1 MRNKIVEKSQAY
13 HVLIHILLGTMTAL
27 LVSRYFTDDSLLLL
41 LVMGFFGNTL
51 PDIDHVIYFLTYGKD
66 SEYSQIIK
74 IFIKDRHFREVKN
87 FLRDNHKYLTGLYSH
102 TLISPFLSTFLTYFF
117 FKKSL
122 IYPATFFLSVSV
134 HFLYDI
140 LEDLLF
146 FGKLNPNWYLKF
158 NNKNKNSGGI
168 LSPYLELLR
177 SKKGKTN
184 SS

>member
-13 HVLIHILLGTMTAL
+13 HILIHVLLGITAAL
-27 LVSRYFTDDSLLLL
+27 IVSRQFINDNLSLLLI
-41 LVMGFFGNTL
+41 MGFFGNTL
-51 PDIDHVIYFLTYGKD
+51 PDLDHVIYFLTYGKD

-74 IFIKDRHFREVKN
+74 IFIKDRHFKETKN

-102 TLISPFLSTFLTYFF
+102 TLISAFLSVFLTWFF
-117 FKKSL
+117 FNKNL
-122 IYPATFFLSVSV
+122 IYPGTFLFSVSI

-158 NNKNKNSGGI
+158 NKKNKNNDGI
-168 LSPYLELLR
+168 LFSYLELLK
-177 SKKGKTN
+177 SKRGKT
-184 SS
+184 S